1 MNEPENPI
9 SDNAANSVMPLNQRS
24 APRVRH
30 ELIRALRLD
39 LVGPE
44 PARFSE
50 DSQYAAERLPM
61 RPSRWYLTG
70 FLVPRETPEEEK
82 SDEGSQEEIDG
93 FADDKGSADEDT
105 ATEKSAAR
113 RVFLPSSIGLS
124 VLVPAGSDTIKAVV
138 RWGDYS
144 PEARPPGEDAK
155 TGDRSEGQASADGQ
169 NREEVRADEVWRR
182 TGYEQGVVLPLP
194 KPKAK
199 PTRVQVPD
207 SNGLWL
213 YAYARPADFV
223 GSRLIVGTQSVAVF
237 LVNERTPGDKE
248 SPDTGYVFQASVELH
263 CDAGFLGRPDP
274 RRGTADDWDERVADL
289 QYADTLE
296 YATGHNIACSWDDA
310 GGTCTRVWTTWQPC
324 AEVPF
329 TSPSDIAGVMRGMEQ
344 LAAAS
349 EQELE
354 EGLNPLVARY
364 AEWIAARRSM
374 LPVDPERRKT
384 AEDLLARADRAC
396 ARMAD
401 GIALLKASDVRRAFQ
416 LANAAMADAARHR
429 DGARV
434 KQKPETVNAP
444 TWRPFQLA
452 FFLLNLRGIAEPTHD
467 DREIVDLLFFPT
479 GGGKTEAYLGLAA
492 FTLALRRLRNEGV
505 RGAGVSVLM
514 RYTLRLLTLDQLG
527 RATALICALE
537 RLRVAYPGELG
548 DWPFEIGL
556 WVGKAATPL
565 RMGRK
570 GDQRDDTARARTL
583 KFKQGKG
590 GSPLPM
596 ETCPWCGTEFTKDS
610 FHLRPNADNPGD
622 LAVLCA
628 NPDCDFTGDRPL
640 PLIVVDEP
648 LYRRLPC
655 FVIAT
660 VDKFAGLPFEERA
673 GALFGHVD
681 RHDAAGFYGASDPGI
696 GTPIPGGSLLPPDL
710 VIQDEL
716 HLISGPLG
724 TIAGLYET
732 AIDHFA
738 SRKVGDA
745 RIRPKIVASTATVR
759 RAESQCRAL
768 FARKAVELFP
778 PASPDRRDT
787 FFAVTASPGEVA
799 PREYVGVAA
808 PGRSL
813 RVVMLRT
820 YVALLAA
827 SMKAYLD
834 NGGDAAAK
842 AGTNPADPYLSL
854 LGYFNALRE
863 LGGARRIVE
872 GEVIDRVRAY
882 ADRRRVGE
890 AVGLFANRDI
900 AYEVMELTSRVST
913 TAVSQAKKRLEQTW
927 LAGAKD
933 RSVDVALATNMIS
946 VGLDITR
953 LGLMVVLGQP
963 KGSAEYIQ
971 STSRVGRDPNRPGL
985 VVTLLSVNKPRD
997 RSHYERFAF
1006 YHRTFYRSVEA
1017 TSVTPFAPRAID
1029 RVLPALVVALA
1040 RHGLRELTPAAKAID
1055 VEALRPRLDFVS
1067 ETLAT
1072 RVTEHDPAMDSA
1084 HRDAL
1089 RTKIRGLAEELL
1101 DMWSTFAHNQSHAGA
1116 ALKYQPFEKV
1126 DSAKPLLRDPLD
1138 RDLSVL
1144 PKEERAFRAARS
1156 MRDVEPEVVLIKRGR
1171 T

>member
-1 MNEPENPI
+1 MTTTRQ
-9 SDNAANSVMPLNQRS
+9 L
-24 APRVRH
+24 PREVRTD
-30 ELIRALRLD
+30 LVRALRLD
-39 LVGPE
+39 LVGP
-44 PARFSE
+44 
-50 DSQYAAERLPM
+50 DSAHFPVDAEHDAERLPM

-70 FLVPRETPEEEK
+70 FLVPRDTPEEEK
-82 SDEGSQEEIDG
+82 SDETSQEEMDG
-93 FADDKGSADEDT
+93 VADSKVVSDEDT
-105 ATEKSAAR
+105 AAEKGAAR
-113 RVFLPSSIGLS
+113 KAFLPSSIGLS
-124 VLVPAGSDTIKAVV
+124 VLVPSGSESLKVVV
-138 RWGDYS
+138 RWGDYAVETTTTS
-144 PEARPPGEDAK
+144 AVDASGQQGNGGES
-155 TGDRSEGQASADGQ
+155 RSAGEGQGVQSA
-169 NREEVRADEVWRR
+169 RVDEIWRR
-182 TGYEQGVVLPLP
+182 TGRETEVTLVLPSP
-194 KPKAK
+194 NAK

-213 YAYARPADFV
+213 YAHARTADFA
-223 GSRLIVGTQSVAVF
+223 GSQLAAGTRSVAIF
-237 LVNERTPGDKE
+237 LVNERSPGDKE
-248 SPDTGYVFQASVELH
+248 QPDTEYAFQASVELH

-289 QYADTLE
+289 QYADTME
-296 YATGHNIACSWDDA
+296 YATGHNVACTWEDTSGA
-310 GGTCTRVWTTWQPC
+310 CTRVWTTWQPC
-324 AEVPF
+324 ADVPF
-329 TSPSDIAGVMRGMEQ
+329 TSPSDISGVTREMEALAVASVDELQAGLQ
-344 LAAAS
+344 
-349 EQELE
+349 
-354 EGLNPLVARY
+354 PLVEQY
-364 AEWIAARRSM
+364 AVWIEQRRVA
-374 LPVDPERRKT
+374 LPSDPTRRAT
-384 AEDLLARADRAC
+384 AEDLLARADRAR
-396 ARMAD
+396 ARMAE
-401 GIALLKASDVRRAFQ
+401 GIALLKQDEVRRAFQ
-416 LANAAMADAARHR
+416 LANEAMADAARHR
-429 DGARV
+429 DGAKLKV
-434 KQKPETVNAP
+434 SPDAAP
-444 TWRPFQLA
+444 APQWRPFQLA

-492 FTLALRRLRNEGV
+492 FTLVLRRLRNEGI

-527 RATALICALE
+527 RATALVCALE
-537 RLRVAYPGELG
+537 RLRIANPRLLGE
-548 DWPFEIGL
+548 WPFEIGL

-565 RMGRK
+565 KMGKK

-583 KFKQGKG
+583 KFKQGKE

-610 FHLRPNADNPGD
+610 FHLRPNSDNPSD
-622 LAVLCA
+622 LAILCA
-628 NPDCDFTGDRPL
+628 NPDCEFTGDRPL
-640 PLIVVDEP
+640 PLVVVDEP

-655 FVIAT
+655 FIIAT
-660 VDKFAGLPFEERA
+660 VDKFAGLPFEERS

-681 RHDAAGFYGASDPGI
+681 RHDAAGFYGAADPGV
-696 GTPIPGGSLLPPDL
+696 GSQIPGGSLLPPDL

-738 SRKVGDA
+738 TRRDGTH

-778 PASPDRRDT
+778 PASPNRRDS
-787 FFAVTASPGEVA
+787 FFAITASPEEAA
-799 PREYVGVAA
+799 PREYVGIAA

-820 YVALLAA
+820 YVALLSAA
-827 SMKAYLD
+827 MKAYVD
-834 NGGDAAAK
+834 HGGDATAK
-842 AGTNPADPYLSL
+842 AGNNPADPYLSL

-882 ADRRRVGE
+882 ADRKRVGE
-890 AVGLFANRDI
+890 DHGLFANREI
-900 AYEVMELTSRVST
+900 MYEVMELTSRVST
-913 TAVSQAKKRLEQTW
+913 TQVSQAKKRLEQTW
-927 LAGAKD
+927 LAGARD

-997 RSHYERFAF
+997 RSHFERFAF

-1017 TSVTPFAPRAID
+1017 TSVTPFAPRAVD

-1040 RHGLRELTPAAKAID
+1040 RHGLRELTPAARAID
-1055 VEALRPRLDFVS
+1055 IEVLRPRLEFVA

-1072 RVTEHDPAMDSA
+1072 RVTEHDPGMEATQ
-1084 HRDAL
+1084 RDAL
-1089 RTKIRGLAEELL
+1089 RTKIRALTEELL
-1101 DMWSTFAHNQSHAGA
+1101 DMWSTVAHNQAHVGA
-1116 ALKYQPFEKV
+1116 PLKYQQYERV
-1126 DSAKPLLRDPLD
+1126 ESAKFLLRDPLD
-1138 RDLSVL
+1138 RDLAVL
-1144 PKEERAFRAARS
+1144 PREERAFRAARS

-1171 T
+1171 S